1 MNTYYRMVSTPKF
14 IHLPALPSHGKERR
28 DKYKILTI
36 NRIIHDF
43 VIIKKQTEKKTVL
56 KFENFP
62 AKIWQSANKGWFE
75 NNYTVIILITMFII
89 NWWNIIKQFCKKNP

>member
-1 MNTYYRMVSTPKF
+1 MVSTPKF

-43 VIIKKQTEKKTVL
+43 VITKKQTEKTG
-56 KFENFP
+56 FEMFEDFP
-62 AKIWQSANKGWFE
+62 AKI
-75 NNYTVIILITMFII
+75 
-89 NWWNIIKQFCKKNP
+89 